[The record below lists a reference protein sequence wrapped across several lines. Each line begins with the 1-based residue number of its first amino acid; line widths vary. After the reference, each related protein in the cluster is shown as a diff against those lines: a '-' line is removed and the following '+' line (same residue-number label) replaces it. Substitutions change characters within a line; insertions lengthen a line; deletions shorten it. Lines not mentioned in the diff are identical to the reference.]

1 MELLRVVFLF
11 ILEKD
16 KFKKIKQMQLIALLL
31 TISSLF
37 GGLTYKANKDVAKKQ
52 PISHR
57 RHAGK
62 NGLLDLNQDLSI

>member
-1 MELLRVVFLF
+1 
-11 ILEKD
+11 
-16 KFKKIKQMQLIALLL
+16 MQLIALLL

-37 GGLTYKANKDVAKKQ
+37 GGISYQINKDVTKKQ